1 MELKLK
7 QKIKVGICGLG
18 RAGRQMH
25 IPELASYPD
34 LFEIIAGCDTA
45 PDRLLDLPPAAAG
58 IRTFATLPELLADPE
73 VELVTIATRNAD
85 HTPQAIEALEA
96 GKYVVIEKP
105 IAVSVEQVMR
115 LKEASERY
123 PGKLFLRFNRR
134 YEPEFN
140 HIRRILSRGIL
151 GRITMIKLY
160 RHPVY
165 CRRRDWQTLNR
176 FCGGMLN
183 NWGPHILDQAL
194 QLLGSP
200 VVDVWSNLQHNFSA
214 GDADD
219 QIKIL
224 LKAANGCVAD
234 IEISSTCALPGN
246 LYEVWG
252 DRGALTVPNEGKVL
266 RLKYLKEGFQL
277 PEIHA
282 ETGNYPLFYGNQEPL
297 ELICEEIPVE
307 AGRGHT
313 LQKGARKAS
322 GVGTQA
328 TGYYSQDTM
337 WLDVY
342 DAIRNGIPYPITMED
357 GVNVVKLTELIHRQN
372 SLPIGG

>member
-1 MELKLK
+1 M
-7 QKIKVGICGLG
+7 
-18 RAGRQMH
+18 
-25 IPELASYPD
+25 
-34 LFEIIAGCDTA
+34 
-45 PDRLLDLPPAAAG
+45 
-58 IRTFATLPELLADPE
+58 
-73 VELVTIATRNAD
+73 
-85 HTPQAIEALEA
+85 
-96 GKYVVIEKP
+96 VIEKP

-123 PGKLFLRFNRR
+123 PGRLFLRFNRR

-140 HIRRILSRGIL
+140 HIRRILSQGIL

-160 RHPVY
+160 RHPIY

-200 VVDVWSNLQHNFSA
+200 VVDVWSDLQHNFSA

-234 IEISSTCALPGN
+234 IEISSACALPGN

-266 RLKYLKEGFQL
+266 RLKYLKPGFQL

-282 ETGNYPLFYGNQEPL
+282 EEGNYPLFYGNQEHL
-297 ELICEEIPVE
+297 ELISEEIPVE

-313 LQKGARKAS
+313 LQKGARKES
-322 GVGTQA
+322 GVGTQE

>member
-1 MELKLK
+1 MIIGSQGGKELYYR
-7 QKIKVGICGLG
+7 C
-18 RAGRQMH
+18 
-25 IPELASYPD
+25 
-34 LFEIIAGCDTA
+34 T
-45 PDRLLDLPPAAAG
+45 
-58 IRTFATLPELLADPE
+58 
-73 VELVTIATRNAD
+73 D
-85 HTPQAIEALEA
+85 HF
-96 GKYVVIEKP
+96 
-105 IAVSVEQVMR
+105 
-115 LKEASERY
+115 
-123 PGKLFLRFNRR
+123 LFLRFNRR

-140 HIRRILSRGIL
+140 HIRRILSQGIL

-200 VVDVWSNLQHNFSA
+200 VVDVWSDLQHNFSA

-234 IEISSTCALPGN
+234 IEISSACALPGN

-266 RLKYLKEGFQL
+266 RLKYLKPGFQL

-282 ETGNYPLFYGNQEPL
+282 EEGNYPLFYGNQEHL
-297 ELICEEIPVE
+297 ELISEEIPVE

-313 LQKGARKAS
+313 LQKGARKES

-342 DAIRNGIPYPITMED
+342 DAIRNGYYGPHNPHPGVLPEAFDNLTDKEIQD
-357 GVNVVKLTELIHRQN
+357 GAIY
-372 SLPIGG
+372 LPIPETAFNNNDLMLQNIYWQSKMR

>member
-1 MELKLK
+1 MR
-7 QKIKVGICGLG
+7 KIKVGTVGLG
-18 RAGRQMH
+18 RIGRGGH
-25 IPELASYPD
+25 IPELSSLPD
-34 LFEIIAGCDTA
+34 RYQFVALADNA
-45 PDRLLDLPPAAAG
+45 PDR
-58 IRTFATLPELLADPE
+58 RTNLPESVKSVPVYSSLEEMLQVPE
-73 VELVTIATRNAD
+73 LEMVTIGTRHPD
-85 HTPQAIEALEA
+85 HVPMALQIMEA
-96 GKYVVIEKP
+96 GKIAVIEKP
-105 IAVSVEQVMR
+105 VAAGTAEMNLLR
-115 LKEASERY
+115 KALEKH
-123 PGKLFLRFNRR
+123 PGKLFFRHNRR
-134 YEPEFN
+134 YEGAFRK
-140 HIRRILSRGIL
+140 IRDLIRSGLIGDVQY
-151 GRITMIKLY
+151 IKLY
-160 RHPVY
+160 RSVGY
-165 CRRRDWQTLNR
+165 CRRNDWMTMPEYY
-176 FCGGMLN
+176 GGLLT
-183 NWGPHILDQAL
+183 NWGPHLIDQAL
-194 QLLGSP
+194 QLLDSP
-200 VVDVWSNLQHNFSA
+200 VCDIWADVRRVISIGE
-214 GDADD
+214 GDDLF
-219 QIKIL
+219 KIL

-313 LQKGARKAS
+313 LQKGARKES

-342 DAIRNGIPYPITMED
+342 DAIRNGITYPITMED